1 MAELVILSGVSGSGK
16 STALFA
22 FEEMKYNCIEN
33 IPLQLCDSMLDI
45 IEQNQEKTYSKTV
58 LSISLVDA
66 REFIIRAKKRKKLK
80 LTVTL
85 LHASKNELLAR
96 YKLTR
101 HVHPLQAQGLTL
113 DAALDRE
120 IEASDQVREFADLFV
135 DTTGLGIVEFRK
147 LLFTHYRRQKKGLM
161 TVSFVS
167 FGFKHGAPSD
177 ADLVFDTRV
186 IPNPYYIDELKR
198 LTGKDKPVADFI
210 EQQPVAQELKKQMYE
225 FLTFYLAKANAES
238 RGYFVVAIGCSGGQ
252 HRSVYFAEQLCK
264 HYSASY
270 KTLVHHRDMKRFK
283 NR

>member
-1 MAELVILSGVSGSGK
+1 MAELVILTGVSGSGK

-45 IEQNQEKTYSKTV
+45 IEQDQSKVYAKTL
-58 LSISLVDA
+58 LSVSLSDA
-66 REFIIRAKKRKKLK
+66 HDFIIRAKKRKNIK

-85 LHASKNELLAR
+85 LYASKNELLAR

-101 HVHPLQAQGLTL
+101 HVHPLQAQGYTL
-113 DAALDRE
+113 DHALDTE
-120 IEASDQVREFADLFV
+120 MAYSNLVREYADLYI

-186 IPNPYYIDELKR
+186 IPNPYYIEELRK
-198 LTGKDKPVADFI
+198 LTGKDGPVAKFI
-210 EQQPVAQELKKQMYE
+210 EEQSVANELKKNMYHY
-225 FLTFYLAKANAES
+225 LDFYLAKANAES

-252 HRSVYFAEQLCK
+252 HRSVYFAEQLYK
-264 HYSASY
+264 YYSKAY